1 MSSSHP
7 IGASTPLFPSLPSDA
22 ADSADDTTF
31 YGDDLKDFTPQ
42 LPNEKEPP
50 YCPGAGEYMPHR
62 AGLLHP
68 LLNGTQ
74 VGSEG

>member
-1 MSSSHP
+1 MSSSYP
-7 IGASTPLFPSLPSDA
+7 IGASTPLFPPPPLDA
-22 ADSADDTTF
+22 ADSADDTF

-42 LPNEKEPP
+42 LPHEMEPP
-50 YCPGAGEYMPHR
+50 YCPGTGEHVPHR

-68 LLNGTQ
+68 LLQGTQ